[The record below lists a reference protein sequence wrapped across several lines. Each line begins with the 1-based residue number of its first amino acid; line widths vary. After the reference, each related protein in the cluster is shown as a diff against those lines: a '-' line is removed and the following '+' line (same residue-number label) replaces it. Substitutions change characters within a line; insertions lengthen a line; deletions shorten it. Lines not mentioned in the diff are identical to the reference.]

1 MVWAGK
7 AGWELARPAKQ
18 PDRQPGRQPGR
29 QPDWLGELAGLDGGW
44 LHIIFILF
52 SYDFHI
58 IFILF
63 SYFFHILAG
72 RRPEQKVRKSF
83 GKVTKTTKSIRF
95 TKVFKWFSKT
105 SILLRKSLC
114 FWRAY
119 FIVKTEVSRTTVP
132 ETFKNRRDIGTFSSI
147 YSKVDVSLK

>member
-29 QPDWLGELAGLDGGW
+29 QPDWLGELAGLAGGW

-95 TKVFKWFSKT
+95 TEVFKWFSKT

-114 FWRAY
+114 F
-119 FIVKTEVSRTTVP
+119 
-132 ETFKNRRDIGTFSSI
+132 
-147 YSKVDVSLK
+147 